1 MFRTRMEAVS
11 AAVML
16 RRIAVLGERG
26 HDHIPF
32 YPVPV
37 FPRGRFPEPYLVV
50 YPVRL
55 QHIGLKRHVEIGQVA
70 PLAQRRL
77 MVLGILYG

>member
-11 AAVML
+11 AAVMM

-55 QHIGLKRHVEIGQVA
+55 QHIG
-70 PLAQRRL
+70 
-77 MVLGILYG
+77 

>member
-1 MFRTRMEAVS
+1 MDFNFPIQYPKNQILRHVPDADGSRVRRCH
-11 AAVML
+11 V

-55 QHIGLKRHVEIGQVA
+55 QHIG
-70 PLAQRRL
+70 
-77 MVLGILYG
+77 